1 MEALRFQKSKQENDI
16 MKIRLKEK
24 GQELKLSNL
33 KITELKKTMAPIKR
47 IRNFDNESEI
57 SIKSE
62 LKKSIP
68 NKFLAD
74 KELQ

>member
-16 MKIRLKEK
+16 MQIRLKEK